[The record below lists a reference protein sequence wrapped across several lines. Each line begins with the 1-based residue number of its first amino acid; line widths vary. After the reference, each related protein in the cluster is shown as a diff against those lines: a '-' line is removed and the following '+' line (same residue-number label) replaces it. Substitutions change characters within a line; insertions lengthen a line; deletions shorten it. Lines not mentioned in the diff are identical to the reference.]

1 MPNQLFEKLV
11 KKTNN
16 ARVYIVPSAIGFYF
30 SFIAF
35 VLFLIAISYGHNLA
49 YFSTFLFFSF
59 VSISAVVTNESV
71 HAISIELVDQV
82 ARIQPHASSPYRLRV
97 INKSRKDQYDI
108 AIECLGKTLVLVDKI
123 AGLESRDLIVD
134 LSKLELER
142 GQYKLARLSLSSRFP
157 FGLFYAWKWVKLDLK
172 LLVRPK
178 PLRKQL
184 RSFDQSGSEFGGVS
198 HSVLIGNDEYYE
210 TRGHRAG
217 ESLSRIDRRHSQRFN
232 FPQIRVFS
240 REAQEAKV
248 YDLRGE
254 EVEEN
259 LSAACGLLQ
268 EMSPD
273 ATYGLIYPGE
283 QQFVLGSGQEFKE
296 DCLDRLSVLHKP
308 IVEFP

>member
-1 MPNQLFEKLV
+1 M

-71 HAISIELVDQV
+71 HAISVEVVDQI
-82 ARIQPHASSPYRLRV
+82 ARVQPGTASPYRLRV

-108 AIECLGKTLVLVDKI
+108 AIECLGKTLILVDKLS
-123 AGLESRDLIVD
+123 GLERRDLFVD
-134 LSKLELER
+134 LSKLDLER
-142 GQYKLARLSLSSRFP
+142 GQYKLNRLSLSSRFP
-157 FGLFYAWKWVKLDLK
+157 FGLFYAWKWMNVELK

-178 PLRKQL
+178 PLIKQV
-184 RSFDQSGSEFGGVS
+184 RCFDHSGQDFGGGS
-198 HSVLIGNDEYYE
+198 LSMQIGNDEYHE
-210 TRGHRAG
+210 TRGHRPG

-232 FPQIRVFS
+232 YPQIRVFT
-240 REAQEAKV
+240 RESQEAKV

-254 EVEEN
+254 QVEES

-273 ATYGLIYPGE
+273 ATYGFIYPGE
-283 QQFVLGSGQEFKE
+283 HQFTLGSGQEFKE
-296 DCLDRLSVLHKP
+296 DCLDRLSIHSKS
-308 IVEFP
+308 IVEFS